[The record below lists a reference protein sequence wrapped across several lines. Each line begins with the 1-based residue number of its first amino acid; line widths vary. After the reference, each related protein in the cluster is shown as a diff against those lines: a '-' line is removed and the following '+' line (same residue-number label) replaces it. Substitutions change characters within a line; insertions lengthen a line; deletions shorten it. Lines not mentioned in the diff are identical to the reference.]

1 MRISTNQF
9 YNQNL
14 RSLMDNQSK
23 LSDTQEALS
32 TGKKL
37 NRPSDDPVGA
47 AKVVRLTEEL
57 DKLTQYQRNN
67 DFLIGSLEQQETVL
81 DSITNAVDRARV
93 LTIQSGSGAITDS
106 DREALG
112 SELKEIR
119 DELIDLMNSKDA
131 NGQYIYSGHQSDTP
145 AFSIASTNNG
155 NIISYAGDAG
165 KNFVNVSDNSKI
177 QSTSSGFDVFEN
189 VLARLEFEVDST
201 GTATVNDAQINSQD
215 AFDRFHSANFDNLT
229 PANNN
234 FELTVLASGEIEL
247 TNPGTGASYGTVP
260 FTSGQPFTIEGME
273 FTVSGGVGDTVDF
286 SLQTPEKK
294 NLAQTVNDLYEVLT
308 TPGLSQDDYQKALD
322 DTLIGLD
329 NGLQKVALERSS
341 VGGRMNAAES
351 SYANNLDLEVV
362 TKAARSAIEDVDYA
376 EASVEFSKQEAAL
389 NATLATFPKLSNLS
403 LFDYI

>member
-1 MRISTNQF
+1 
-9 YNQNL
+9 
-14 RSLMDNQSK
+14 
-23 LSDTQEALS
+23 
-32 TGKKL
+32 
-37 NRPSDDPVGA
+37 
-47 AKVVRLTEEL
+47 
-57 DKLTQYQRNN
+57 
-67 DFLIGSLEQQETVL
+67 
-81 DSITNAVDRARV
+81 
-93 LTIQSGSGAITDS
+93 
-106 DREALG
+106 
-112 SELKEIR
+112 
-119 DELIDLMNSKDA
+119 MNSKDA

>member
-81 DSITNAVDRARV
+81 DGITSAVDRARV
-93 LTIQSGSGAITDS
+93 LTIQSGSGAITDN
-106 DREALG
+106 DRAALG

-119 DELIDLMNSKDA
+119 DELLDLMNSKDA

-189 VLARLEFEVDST
+189 VLARLEFEVNPT

-234 FELTVLASGEIEL
+234 FELTVQASGEVEL
-247 TNPGTGASYGTVP
+247 TNSGTGASYGTVP

-273 FTVSGGVGDTVDF
+273 FTVTGGVGDTVDF

-294 NLAQTVNDLYEVLT
+294 NLAQTVNDLYEVLS
-308 TPGLSQDDYQKALD
+308 TPGLSQETYQKALD

-341 VGGRMNAAES
+341 VGGRMNAAQS
-351 SYANNLDLEVV
+351 SYSNNLDLEVV

>member
-119 DELIDLMNSKDA
+119 DELLDLMNSKDA

-177 QSTSSGFDVFEN
+177 QSTSSGLEVFEN
-189 VLARLEFEVDST
+189 VLARLEFDVNPTS
-201 GTATVNDAQINSQD
+201 TATVNKAQITGQD
-215 AFDRFHSANFDNLT
+215 TFDRFHSANYDNLT
-229 PANNN
+229 PANNE
-234 FELTVLASGEIEL
+234 FELTVLASGNIEL
-247 TNPGTGASYGTVP
+247 TNTSSGASLGSVP

-286 SLQTPEKK
+286 SLRTPEKK
-294 NLAQTVNDLYEVLT
+294 NLAQTVNDLYEVLS
-308 TPGLSQDDYQKALD
+308 TPGLSQEAYQKALD